1 MLDLSR
7 NGYTHE
13 QIVKQLHAHTLKF
26 EFRYELL
33 DNKNR
38 RKFDLPNVQSA
49 TIDHAAF
56 ANIKRSAAFSI
67 VEDSTL
73 NIDYLNDRIKPYMRI
88 YIPKGRVFETEYSF
102 FSHIQVNENQI
113 IEDGRLEGWVE
124 FPLGVFLLSSPT
136 RKDDGYNVI
145 RNVNAYDG
153 LVILINDKINERLTV
168 LEGANY
174 YTEIVSVLQSAGIN
188 TYNIALTDK
197 VLSRSIE
204 YEPGTE
210 KLKIINDLLS
220 QLNYTPLHV
229 DVEGYYT
236 SYGYR
241 SPTERASDY
250 DYITDNE
257 SVIFQ
262 EAEEEL
268 DLFDVKNVFTVIRTN
283 EEELP
288 LKSTFINDNPLS
300 PTSTVARGF
309 FNVDYREIDDIADQE
324 ALDTYVQ
331 RIAFEA
337 SQVYGRI
344 HFTTALMPF
353 HDYSNVIGFE
363 YAPLNIKGKFLE
375 MNWSM
380 DLSTDG
386 KMTHEVRQIINV
398 GGV

>member
-13 QIVKQLHAHTLKF
+13 QIVKQLHAPTLKF
-26 EFRYELL
+26 DFRYELL

-67 VEDSTL
+67 VEDGNL

-88 YIPKGRVFETEYSF
+88 HIPKGRVFETEYSF

-136 RKDDGYNVI
+136 RKDDGYDII
-145 RNVNAYDG
+145 REVNAYDG

-168 LEGANY
+168 LEGASY
-174 YTEIVSVLQSAGIN
+174 YTEIVSVLQSAGIT

-241 SPTERASDY
+241 SPNERSSDY

-268 DLFDVKNVFTVIRTN
+268 DLFNVPNVFTVVRTN

-288 LKSTFINDNPLS
+288 LKSTFTNDNPLS
-300 PTSTVARGF
+300 PTSTVMRGF

-344 HFTTALMPF
+344 RFTTALMPF
-353 HDYSNVIGFE
+353 HGYSNVIGFE
-363 YAPLNIKGKFLE
+363 YEPLNIKGKFLE

-380 DLSTDG
+380 DLSVDG

>member
-13 QIVKQLHAHTLKF
+13 QIVKQLHAPTLKF
-26 EFRYELL
+26 DFRYELL

-56 ANIKRSAAFSI
+56 ADIKRSAAFSI
-67 VEDSTL
+67 VEDNNL
-73 NIDYLNDRIKPYMRI
+73 NIDYLNDRIKPYMRL
-88 YIPKGRVFETEYSF
+88 YIPKGRVFDTEYTF
-102 FSHIQVNENQI
+102 FSHIQVNENEI
-113 IEDGRLEGWVE
+113 IEDDRTEGWVE

-136 RKDDGYNVI
+136 RKDDGYDII
-145 RNVNAYDG
+145 RDVNAYDG
-153 LVILINDKINERLTV
+153 LVILINDKINERLTI
-168 LEGANY
+168 LEGASY
-174 YTEIVSVLQSAGIN
+174 YTEIVGVLQSAGI
-188 TYNIALTDK
+188 TSYNIALTDK
-197 VLSRSIE
+197 ILSRSIE
-204 YEPGTE
+204 YEPGTS
-210 KLKIINDLLS
+210 KLKIINDLLN

-241 SPTERASDY
+241 SPSERSSDY
-250 DYITDNE
+250 EYMTDNE

-262 EAEEEL
+262 DAEEEL
-268 DLFDVKNVFTVIRTN
+268 DLFDVPNVFTVIRTN

-300 PTSTVARGF
+300 PTSTVTRGF
-309 FNVDYREIDDIADQE
+309 FHVDYREIDDIADQE

-344 HFTTALMPF
+344 RFTTALMPF
-353 HDYSNVIGFE
+353 HSYSNVIGFE
-363 YAPLNIKGKFLE
+363 YEPLNIKGTFLE

-380 DLSTDG
+380 DLSVDG
-386 KMTHEVRQIINV
+386 KMSHEVRQIINV